1 MAKTGLCSKEELI
14 RDLRSVLYAAVTEL
28 NIMFSGREKL
38 ALVDT
43 KSNGVLEFFDDTNKE
58 AIDNFNTS
66 KMAVNHYMLLLYD
79 YVTEGRLEKR
89 LFNKTRH
96 YENAYAGSPALG
108 ALKERLSETWD
119 VIDNQIT
126 IFRGLELISSGNKTN
141 KQYPLNN
148 ILHVI
153 ELSLARRRLDFNDFF
168 QSNLNSL
175 EVIPGYLS
183 LQDVALLAEI
193 DIKTARNLALGKS
206 ADRLV
211 TENPQGKTLVELNH
225 AKEWL
230 NNRGY
235 KSTQTYDVMFDQPS
249 QSFASDGFFDMRM
262 LSEYVTYHC
271 EKHEINFKQL
281 AKLAAFSIIDP
292 IFMDSEMGEY
302 QYFNQLN
309 FEEKKYETIDILG
322 RIAEVLSFEKWDFV
336 YAAFATNHREVRNEI
351 DAARD
356 HEYFESLNQPDTRS
370 DEK

>member
-1 MAKTGLCSKEELI
+1 MAKTGLCSKDELI
-14 RDLRSVLYAAVTEL
+14 KDLRTVLYEAVTDF
-28 NIMFSGREKL
+28 NIMFKDMVDKDDKVKL

-43 KSNGVLEFFDDTNKE
+43 KSHEIIEFFDDTNKE

-66 KMAVNHYMLLLYD
+66 EMDVNYYMLLLYE
-79 YVTEGRLEKR
+79 YVAEGRLEKR
-89 LFNKTRH
+89 LFNKTRD
-96 YENAYAGSPALG
+96 YDYANTGSPDLG
-108 ALKERLSETWD
+108 ALKERLSKTWD
-119 VIDNQIT
+119 VIDNHIN

-148 ILHVI
+148 ILHII

-168 QSNLNSL
+168 QSNINSL
-175 EVIPGYLS
+175 GVIPGYLS

-235 KSTQTYDVMFDQPS
+235 KSTQTYIRVFDQSPK
-249 QSFASDGFFDMRM
+249 FYKKGFLHMPKFID
-262 LSEYVTYHC
+262 YVIYNC
-271 EKHEINFKQL
+271 EKRGINFKQL
-281 AKLAAFSIIDP
+281 AKLAELSIVDP
-292 IFMDSEMGEY
+292 EMDACL
-302 QYFNQLN
+302 YFNLLN

-322 RIAEVLSFEKWDFV
+322 RIAEVLSFDKWDFV
-336 YAAFATNHREVRNEI
+336 YAAFATHHREVTEKI
-351 DAARD
+351 ESMRD
-356 HEYFESLNQPDTRS
+356 DEYFGSLNQPDTWS
-370 DEK
+370 DEQ